1 MSRQCRP
8 RARKRN
14 IQPPPQR
21 EGSVLDFLRSIKVVS
36 DDEAEQADF
45 VICCTNDS
53 PRYFDDD
60 IDTVCAR
67 CGVGIHHRPHAP
79 KRPKK
84 ICLECAA
91 RNAEEEKNARS

>member
-1 MSRQCRP
+1 M
-8 RARKRN
+8 
-14 IQPPPQR
+14 
-21 EGSVLDFLRSIKVVS
+21 LDLLRSIKVVS

-60 IDTVCAR
+60 IETACAQ
-67 CGVGIHHRPHAP
+67 CDVGSHHRPNAP
-79 KRPKK
+79 QRPKK

-91 RNAEEEKNARS
+91 RNATQEKNARS